1 MKIKTIFNKSIL
13 CGAAL
18 MMGSAVFAGNG
29 DRVGSA
35 GATQLLIN
43 PWARGI
49 GMADAG
55 AASDIGMAAT
65 FTNIAGL
72 AFTPKM
78 EIMFDRTNWMGGA
91 GISVNSAGLAQRVSD
106 ATVFSVGITSLSFGD
121 IDITTVNQPE
131 GGIGQFSPRM
141 NTFNV
146 GLAREFSQSIY
157 AGINM
162 KVVTESIANIKGNG
176 IGLDVGIRYV
186 TGEQDNI
193 KFGIALK
200 NIGPTMSYSGDGLAQ
215 LIEYPET
222 GLLASLEQ
230 RSESFELPSLLNIGA
245 SYDFNFTENDKLT
258 LAGAFTANS
267 FSYDQIRI
275 GADYGKE
282 IDQAAFHAQLGFVYE
297 RGIFS
302 ADYVADGRATALSG
316 LTAGVSVDAILGENK
331 NNLGIQYAF
340 RAVNLFNGIHTIG
353 LTLSLN

>member
-1 MKIKTIFNKSIL
+1 MKIKQIINKTVL

-18 MMGSAVFAGNG
+18 LCGSNLFAGNG
-29 DRVGSA
+29 DRIGSA

-43 PWARGI
+43 PWARGV
-49 GMADAG
+49 GMGSAG
-55 AASDIGMAAT
+55 VASDIGLAAT

-72 AFTPKM
+72 AFTPKTDLV
-78 EIMFDRTNWMGGA
+78 FDRTNWLGGA
-91 GISVNSAGLAQRVSD
+91 GINVNSAGLAQRVSES
-106 ATVFSVGITSLSFGD
+106 TVLSVGITALSFGD
-121 IDITTVNQPE
+121 IDITTVDQPE
-131 GGIGQFSPRM
+131 GGIGTFTPRM

-146 GLAREFSQSIY
+146 GLARAFSQSIY
-157 AGINM
+157 AGINV
-162 KVVTESIANIKGNG
+162 KVITESIANIRGSG

-200 NIGPTMSYSGDGLAQ
+200 NIGPTMNYGGDGIAQ
-215 LIEYPET
+215 LVEYPET

-230 RSESFELPSLLNIGA
+230 RTESFELPSLLNIGA

-275 GADYGKE
+275 GADFGKT
-282 IDQAAFHAQLGFVYE
+282 IDQASFHIQAGYVYE

-302 ADYVADGRATALSG
+302 SEYVVDGRATALNG
-316 LTAGVSVDAILGENK
+316 VTAGVSVDAILGENK
-331 NNLGIQYAF
+331 NNIGIQYAF

>member
-1 MKIKTIFNKSIL
+1 MIKAIINKTVL
-13 CGAAL
+13 CGAVL
-18 MMGSAVFAGNG
+18 LLGSSLYAGNG

-55 AASDIGMAAT
+55 AASDIGMSAT

-72 AFTPKM
+72 AFTPKT
-78 EIMFDRTNWMGGA
+78 EIMFDRTNWLGGA
-91 GISVNSAGLAQRVSD
+91 GINVNSAGLAQRVSD
-106 ATVFSVGITSLSFGD
+106 ATVFTVGITALSFGD

-131 GGIGQFSPRM
+131 GGIGQFSPIM

-157 AGINM
+157 AGINV
-162 KVVTESIANIKGNG
+162 KVVSESIANIKGSG

-200 NIGPTMSYSGDGLAQ
+200 NIGPTMNYSGDGLSQ
-215 LIEYPET
+215 LVEYPES

-230 RSESFELPSLLNIGA
+230 RSEAFELPSLLNIGA

-258 LAGAFTANS
+258 IAGAFTANS
-267 FSYDQIRI
+267 FSYDQIRV
-275 GADYGKE
+275 GADYAKE
-282 IDQAAFHAQLGFVYE
+282 IDQAAFHLQLGYAYE

-302 ADYVADGRATALSG
+302 GTYVADGRATALSG
-316 LTAGVSVDAILGENK
+316 LTAGVSVDAILGENR
-331 NNLGIQYAF
+331 NNIGIQYAF

>member
-1 MKIKTIFNKSIL
+1 MSIKSIVNKSIL
-13 CGAAL
+13 CGTAVIF
-18 MMGSAVFAGNG
+18 SATLFAGNG

-55 AASDIGMAAT
+55 VASDIGMSAT

-72 AFTPKM
+72 AFTPKT
-78 EIMFDRTNWMGGA
+78 EIMFDRTNWLGGA
-91 GISVNSAGLAQRVSD
+91 GINVNSAGLAQRVSET
-106 ATVFSVGITSLSFGD
+106 TVFSVGITALSFGD

-131 GGIGQFSPRM
+131 GGIGQFTPRM
-141 NTFNV
+141 NTFNL
-146 GLAREFSQSIY
+146 GLAHEFSSSIY
-157 AGINM
+157 AGINL
-162 KVVTESIANIKGNG
+162 KVATESIANIKGNG

-200 NIGPTMSYSGDGLAQ
+200 NIGPTMSYSGDGLAT
-215 LIEYPET
+215 LVTYPET
-222 GLLASLEQ
+222 GLQASLEQ
-230 RSESFELPSLLNIGA
+230 RSESFELPSLLSIGA
-245 SYDFNFTENDKLT
+245 SYDFNFTESDKLT
-258 LAGAFTANS
+258 ISGAFTANS

-275 GADYGKE
+275 GADFGKE
-282 IDQAAFHAQLGFVYE
+282 IEQAAFHVKAGYVYE

-302 ADYVADGRATALSG
+302 SEYVADGRATALSG
-316 LTAGVSVDAILGENK
+316 LTAGVSVDAILGESR
-331 NNLGIQYAF
+331 NNIGIQYAF
-340 RAVNLFNGIHTIG
+340 RAVNVFNGIHTIG